1 MIEVYYA
8 EDDETIGKSVKE
20 YLEQQNCKVAVFD
33 RIADVKKA
41 LIGHLPTIVLLD
53 WNMPDGQGSEL
64 CLWIRERWK
73 TLPIVY
79 LTIRGDAHDI
89 VTGFQN
95 GADDYVVK
103 PFDLAVLY
111 SRILAL
117 LRRTKTVPDTKLF
130 CDDLMLDKEKTA
142 VYDGQKEIAVSQPEY
157 RILLILMENKGKTIT
172 RNQLLEQVWD
182 RSGNYVNDNGQFRV
196 INLTAINLVVVFI
209 QQGVVVTIFAGLH
222 RKDSILSDLPCGFIA
237 HNLRLRHIACA
248 VALHNFCKL
257 ADMKH
262 IVSDLRMIL
271 VNEGAG
277 LHNHFIRV
285 VNLHTAAI
293 GDMKQILIMA
303 VDKSDF
309 LTIRVVLICHLRF
322 PPFSNSILNFVLPS
336 SDTSIKT
343 VASKVLPVLSD
354 LQFLSFTL
362 PEPSNFCA
370 VAEVMLLPMLAK

>member
-1 MIEVYYA
+1 MDYMTLKEASKIWGVTPRWINYYYSAGRIPGAEKMGTVWLIPKSATKPVDQKENIMIEVYYA

-182 RSGNYVNDNGQFRV
+182 RSGNYVNDNT
-196 INLTAINLVVVFI
+196 LT
-209 QQGVVVTIFAGLH
+209 VTM
-222 RKDSILSDLPCGFIA
+222 K
-237 HNLRLRHIACA
+237 RLRE
-248 VALHNFCKL
+248 KL
-257 ADMKH
+257 
-262 IVSDLRMIL
+262 
-271 VNEGAG
+271 
-277 LHNHFIRV
+277 NHPSC
-285 VNLHTAAI
+285 L
-293 GDMKQILIMA
+293 K
-303 VDKSDF
+303 
-309 LTIRVVLICHLRF
+309 TIRSFGYRME
-322 PPFSNSILNFVLPS
+322 
-336 SDTSIKT
+336 DT
-343 VASKVLPVLSD
+343 
-354 LQFLSFTL
+354 Q
-362 PEPSNFCA
+362 
-370 VAEVMLLPMLAK
+370 